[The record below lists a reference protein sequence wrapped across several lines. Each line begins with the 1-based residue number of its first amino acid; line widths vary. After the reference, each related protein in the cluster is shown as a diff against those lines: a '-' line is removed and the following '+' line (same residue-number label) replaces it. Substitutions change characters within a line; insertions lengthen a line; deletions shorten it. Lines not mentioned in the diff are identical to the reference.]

1 MSKTILAAA
10 LAAGLLATL
19 PPLSLA
25 APEVRVA
32 EEASPKAGTKA
43 KPPTPQQQKM
53 KDCAAK
59 WGDEKAK
66 TGAKGRAAYRK
77 FMSNCL
83 KQKAA

>member
-1 MSKTILAAA
+1 MSKGIVAAA
-10 LAAGLLATL
+10 LAAGLLAAL
-19 PPLSLA
+19 PPLSFA
-25 APEVRVA
+25 VAQVRMA
-32 EEASPKAGTKA
+32 EEAAPKTKT
-43 KPPTPQQQKM
+43 KQPTPQQQKM

-66 TGAKGRAAYRK
+66 TKAKGSTAYRK

>member
-10 LAAGLLATL
+10 LAAGLLAAL

-25 APEVRVA
+25 AAQVRVA
-32 EEASPKAGTKA
+32 EEAAPKTKT
-43 KPPTPQQQKM
+43 KQPTPQQQKM
-53 KDCAAK
+53 KDCSVK

-66 TGAKGRAAYRK
+66 TGAKGSAAYRK

>member
-1 MSKTILAAA
+1 
-10 LAAGLLATL
+10 
-19 PPLSLA
+19 
-25 APEVRVA
+25 
-32 EEASPKAGTKA
+32 
-43 KPPTPQQQKM
+43 M

-66 TGAKGRAAYRK
+66 TGAKGSAAYRK